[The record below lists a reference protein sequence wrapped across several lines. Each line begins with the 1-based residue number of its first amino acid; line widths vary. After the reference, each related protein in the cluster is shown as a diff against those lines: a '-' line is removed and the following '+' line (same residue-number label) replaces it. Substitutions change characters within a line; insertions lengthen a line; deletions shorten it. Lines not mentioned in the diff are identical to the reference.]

1 MALTQPLRQ
10 CATQPTIQPVSQAAI
25 QPGSQWGEQIVGF
38 GPAGELQ
45 ARWAEGTNSCVV
57 KCMLPTA
64 WLNSRGAQTGGRG
77 GSNRARHNV
86 MATCL
91 AAAARGGTRHDVH
104 DVHCE
109 YVQQRPKCRRQSE
122 LQLQP
127 FAYLI

>member
-10 CATQPTIQPVSQAAI
+10 CATQPAI

-38 GPAGELQ
+38 GPAGGLQ

-64 WLNSRGAQTGGRG
+64 WLNSRGAQEGGG
-77 GSNRARHNV
+77 GSDRACHNV